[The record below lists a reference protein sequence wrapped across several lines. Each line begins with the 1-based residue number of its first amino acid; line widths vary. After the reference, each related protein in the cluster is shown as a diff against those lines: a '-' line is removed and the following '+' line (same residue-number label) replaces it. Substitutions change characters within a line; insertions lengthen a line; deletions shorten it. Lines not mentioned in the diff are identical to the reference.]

1 MSTLLTEAGRPA
13 AAPNANAIKDSD
25 TANFRADVID
35 ASKSVPVL
43 VDFWAPWCG
52 PCKQLTPILE
62 RVVSE
67 AKGKVRLV
75 KINVDENQQIAAQ
88 LRVQSIPAVF
98 AFVNGQPIDGFMG
111 ALPESQI
118 RQFISKLSGKGSL
131 AEEIATAFAAAE
143 EAFNKKDYE
152 TAAGILAQILGA
164 DPAHVAA
171 LGLLA
176 KSQIALDDLEGAK
189 ETISMVPP
197 DKANAPEIAGAKAA
211 LELALNPIDTSIV
224 DTLTNELAS
233 DPDNFDKRLE
243 LATALNAAGQRDE
256 AADQLLYVV
265 KKNRA
270 WKDEA
275 ARKQLVQFFEL
286 WGPKDEATLTGRRKL
301 SSLLF
306 A

>member
-1 MSTLLTEAGRPA
+1 MSTLLTEAGQPA

-52 PCKQLTPILE
+52 PCKQLTPVLE

-118 RQFISKLSGKGSL
+118 RQFISKLSGKGSF
-131 AEEIATAFAAAE
+131 AEEIAAAFAAAE
-143 EAFNKKDYE
+143 EAFNKKDHE
-152 TAAGILAQILGA
+152 TAVGVLAQILDA

-176 KSQIALDDLEGAK
+176 RSQIALDDLEGAK
-189 ETISMVPP
+189 ETLSMVPP

-224 DTLTNELAS
+224 STLTNELAS